1 MPDMTFHPQMTSR
14 IEGISLLDDLR
25 FRRWNSAITDL
36 WHVEC
41 REKAGGTYVSCAP
54 RLVAILDCSGQSN
67 FRVKTSEDPFGS
79 SGREQGCLSYIPA
92 GMEISAEIREKCRL
106 RHLDIHLDIN
116 SLEKHL
122 DQEIDRAILETPR
135 IGFCDPRI
143 RSLVHMIADD
153 LASDI
158 ASPDLYG
165 ESLVTAL
172 TSALL
177 TPLPESETSRKRG
190 KLAPHHLRKSVEFIE
205 QNCGRVIRLD
215 ELAELTGLSQSY
227 FCSAFRET
235 TGMPPHQWQMK
246 ARIER
251 AKSML
256 RDNTTPLA
264 SVAAHVGFADQAHLT
279 RVFRRITGTT
289 PGVWRREQSA

>member
-1 MPDMTFHPQMTSR
+1 MPNKTFHPQMTSK
-14 IEGISLLDDLR
+14 IEGFSLLEELR
-25 FRRWNSAITDL
+25 FRRWNTVITDL
-36 WHVEC
+36 WNVAC
-41 REKAGGTYVSCAP
+41 DDRARGNYVSQAP
-54 RLVAILDCSGQSN
+54 RLVAILDCSGQSK
-67 FRVKTSEDPFGS
+67 FRVNVPGES
-79 SGREQGCLSYIPA
+79 SGAEHREQGCLSYIPA
-92 GMEISAEIREKCRL
+92 GMEVSSEVLEKCRL
-106 RHLDIHLDIN
+106 RHLDIHLDIT
-116 SLEKHL
+116 SLEAHL
-122 DQEIDRAILETPR
+122 GQEIDRAVLETPR

-158 ASPDLYG
+158 PSPELYS

-177 TPLPESETSRKRG
+177 TPLPENDTTRKRG

-205 QNCGRVIRLD
+205 QNCGRIIRLD

-246 ARIER
+246 ARVER

-256 RDNTTPLA
+256 RDGATPLA
-264 SVAAHVGFADQAHLT
+264 GVAAHVGFADQAHLT